1 MKADRAYKES
11 KREAETEDARTLRLH
26 DQAHLQDLLRQT
38 ETEDARISLYLLDTL
53 DEDDDTLGEV
63 PRALRLHKQRLK
75 TLERTVLAERA
86 EALSRL
92 DSAHEQ
98 GGP

>member
-1 MKADRAYKES
+1 MLKGQIDSCKIHQTVQKLDLRFVLS
-11 KREAETEDARTLRLH
+11 RVRTLKG
-26 DQAHLQDLLRQT
+26 
-38 ETEDARISLYLLDTL
+38 LYLLDTL
-53 DEDDDTLGEV
+53 DEDDDTLSEV
-63 PRALRLHKQRLK
+63 PRALRLHEQRLK

>member
-1 MKADRAYKES
+1 MQNS
-11 KREAETEDARTLRLH
+11 PNGSRTGFTLCL
-26 DQAHLQDLLRQT
+26 
-38 ETEDARISLYLLDTL
+38 ISRVPTLKGLYLLDTL
-53 DEDDDTLGEV
+53 DEDDDTLGEA
-63 PRALRLHKQRLK
+63 PRALRLHEQRLK